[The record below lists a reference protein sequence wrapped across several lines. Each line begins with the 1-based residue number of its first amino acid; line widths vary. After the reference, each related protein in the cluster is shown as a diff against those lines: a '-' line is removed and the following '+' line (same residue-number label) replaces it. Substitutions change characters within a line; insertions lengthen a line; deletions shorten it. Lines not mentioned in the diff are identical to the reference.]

1 MNSVENSFSLS
12 VIEVSKTTS
21 LGKTTIYSALKSGAL
36 KSRKIGKRRIIL
48 TEDLKDWLR
57 NAAPIES

>member
-57 NAAPIES
+57 NAAPMGS